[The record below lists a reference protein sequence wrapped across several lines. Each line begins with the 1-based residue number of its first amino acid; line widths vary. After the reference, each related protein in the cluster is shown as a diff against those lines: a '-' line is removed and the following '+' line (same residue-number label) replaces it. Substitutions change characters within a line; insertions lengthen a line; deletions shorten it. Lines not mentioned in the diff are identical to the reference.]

1 MKRIL
6 KRGWIFIKHEE
17 LTEEIIGSAYEVFNY
32 MNFGYMESVY
42 EECLLKELTA
52 RDLKAESQVPLQV
65 DYKGEKVGEYFAD
78 IMVEGVVILELKSVR
93 TLERS
98 HEIQLVSYLTST
110 GIDVGL
116 LINFGPGGVQIKRK
130 TRTL

>member
-1 MKRIL
+1 
-6 KRGWIFIKHEE
+6 
-17 LTEEIIGSAYEVFNY
+17 